1 MRVNVDQL
9 LQPELVKLLA
19 LGGAELQRDYHG
31 INARLY
37 DSVQGGA
44 RDVEYYL
51 RTIGPAPAT
60 ILELGTGTGR
70 VAIPLAESGHT
81 VYALDNSPD
90 MHQVLRGKVPAS
102 LRDRVVQVE
111 GDMRDFSLG
120 MLFDF
125 VILGLNTVFAL
136 VDDESRRGCFR
147 SVSRH
152 LKPYGKFILDFM
164 LPSASLMSNKK
175 GSYDLSVYQESPNR
189 ACVVLTYNRYEARR
203 QLSVLNF
210 LTLEVVDGKISGAY
224 VTPAAEYYPS
234 VGEIRLLIE
243 SVGMEVAQI
252 LGDYDG
258 HPFSDTGKG
267 CDVIMVARL
276 KSPKQTGGAVGSD
289 GACQSIL

>member
-1 MRVNVDQL
+1 MRMNVDEL
-9 LQPELVKLLA
+9 LQPELVKLVA

-44 RDVEYYL
+44 RDVEYYV

-60 ILELGTGTGR
+60 VLELGSGTGR

-102 LRDRVVQVE
+102 LRDRIAQVE

-125 VILGLNTVFAL
+125 ILLGLNTVFAL
-136 VDDESRRGCFR
+136 VEAEDRRDCFR

-152 LKPYGKFILDFM
+152 LKPDGKFILDFS
-164 LPSASLMSNKK
+164 LPSASLKSNKK

-189 ACVVLTYNRYEARR
+189 ACVVLTYERYEAKR
-203 QLSVLNF
+203 QLSILNF
-210 LTLEVVDGKISGAY
+210 LTLEVADGKISRAY

-234 VGEIRLLIE
+234 VGEIQLLIE
-243 SVGMEVAQI
+243 GVGMEIAET

-258 HPFSDTGKG
+258 RPFSDTGKG
-267 CDVIMVARL
+267 GDVIMVARL
-276 KSPKQTGGAVGSD
+276 KSPEWTGGAVGSD
-289 GACQSIL
+289 GA

>member
-1 MRVNVDQL
+1 MHMNVDEL
-9 LQPELVKLLA
+9 LQPQLMKLVA

-60 ILELGTGTGR
+60 VLELGSGTGR

-102 LRDRVVQVE
+102 LRDRIAQVE

-125 VILGLNTVFAL
+125 ILLGLNTVFAL
-136 VDDESRRGCFR
+136 VEAEDRRDCFR

-152 LKPYGKFILDFM
+152 LKPDGKFILDFS
-164 LPSASLMSNKK
+164 LPSASLKANKK
-175 GSYDLSVYQESPNR
+175 GSYELSVYQESPNR
-189 ACVVLTYNRYEARR
+189 ACVVLTYERYEAKQ
-203 QLSVLNF
+203 QLSILNF
-210 LTLEVVDGKISGAY
+210 LTLEVADGKISRAY
-224 VTPAAEYYPS
+224 VTPAAEYYTS
-234 VGEIRLLIE
+234 VAEIQLMIE
-243 SVGMEVAQI
+243 GVGMEIAET

-258 HPFSDTGKG
+258 RPFSDTGKG
-267 CDVIMVARL
+267 GDVIMVARL
-276 KSPKQTGGAVGSD
+276 KSPE
-289 GACQSIL
+289 

>member
-1 MRVNVDQL
+1 MRMNVDEL
-9 LQPELVKLLA
+9 LQPELVKLVA

-44 RDVEYYL
+44 RDVEYYV

-60 ILELGTGTGR
+60 VLELGSGTGR

-125 VILGLNTVFAL
+125 VLLGLNTVFAL
-136 VDDESRRGCFR
+136 VEAEGRRDCFR

-152 LKPYGKFILDFM
+152 LKPDGKFILDFS
-164 LPSASLMSNKK
+164 LPSASLKSNKK

-189 ACVVLTYNRYEARR
+189 ACVVLTYERYEAKR
-203 QLSVLNF
+203 QLSILNF
-210 LTLEVVDGKISGAY
+210 LTLEVTDGKISRAY
-224 VTPAAEYYPS
+224 VTPAAEYHPS
-234 VGEIRLLIE
+234 VAEIQLLIE
-243 SVGMEVAQI
+243 GVGMEIAET

-258 HPFSDTGKG
+258 RPFSDTGKG
-267 CDVIMVARL
+267 GDVIMVARL
-276 KSPKQTGGAVGSD
+276 KSPE
-289 GACQSIL
+289 